1 MYTFPLGGGASTG
14 SWGGIGRPRGRSRAI
29 TSRSKHFLRQLLP
42 AKSISAGNYFP
53 LKAFLQ
59 AITSHN
65 RIGYREV
72 ALMKTIGN
80 VRTIFGGI

>member
-1 MYTFPLGGGASTG
+1 MSSGCDMYTFVDVGGKKVAHVHV
-14 SWGGIGRPRGRSRAI
+14 PE
-29 TSRSKHFLRQLLP
+29 QLLP

-59 AITSHN
+59 AITSRN

-72 ALMKTIGN
+72 ALMKTVRN
-80 VRTIFGGI
+80 VRTNFGGI